1 MSMLNR
7 QETSPA
13 ANPAAEGD
21 TQASVDAVVRVLIG
35 ENALSA
41 SLLIDPPKYGG
52 APPTLGSL
60 RSALA
65 EHGVSFGVDEEALA
79 ALEEKP
85 VYDQPVLVARGT
97 EPMNGKNGEL
107 TICFNAGKHSLK
119 PKENPDGT
127 VDYRDLD
134 LIDNVYAGQVL
145 GKLSFPTE
153 GSPGMSVKGQ
163 TISQKK
169 GRPVPACV
177 GKNTE
182 LSPDGQNVLAKI
194 DGQVDLIGQKI
205 CVNETY
211 HVKGD
216 VDMATGNIRA
226 AGSLVIKGSVK
237 TGFSI
242 ETGGSLDIYGTV
254 ESAKITA
261 GGNIRLRSGIMGSE
275 LHCEGGLVSRFIEN
289 CNIFVKG
296 DIDAEYVM
304 HSNVHCGA
312 NLTTAGKR
320 ARVLGGQCVAS
331 GNITSGNIGSTS
343 YVRTRVEISSREAIL
358 GKHQELLEQREG
370 LEKLLESLKPLLT
383 LFAQLHR
390 ANRITPD
397 KQEAFNDVLR
407 KQKAATEALEDVN
420 VRLEEIT
427 ESIHSH
433 GGGKIICPGTIYP
446 GTEITIGTAK
456 YNIEQ
461 AMRNAA
467 FGFASGEI
475 YCTSAR

>member
-13 ANPAAEGD
+13 ANPAAEGN
-21 TQASVDAVVRVLIG
+21 TQAGLDAVVRVLIG

-41 SLLIDPPKYGG
+41 SLLIEPPERGG
-52 APPTLGSL
+52 AAATLNSL
-60 RSALA
+60 HAALA
-65 EHGVSFGVDEEALA
+65 EHGVSFGIDQA
-79 ALEEKP
+79 ALEALEKNP
-85 VYDQPVLVARGT
+85 VYDRPVLVARGSAP
-97 EPMNGKNGEL
+97 ENGKNGEL
-107 TICFNAGKHSLK
+107 KICFNAGKHSLK
-119 PKENPDGT
+119 PKENEDGT

-134 LIDNVYAGQVL
+134 LIDNVRAGQL
-145 GKLSFPTE
+145 LATLSFPTE
-153 GSPGMSVKGQ
+153 GSPGMSVKGMA
-163 TISQKK
+163 ISQRK

-182 LSPDGQNVLAKI
+182 LSPDGQSLFAKI
-194 DGQVDLIGQKI
+194 DGQVDLIGQKV

-216 VDMATGNIRA
+216 VDMATGNIHA
-226 AGSLVIKGSVK
+226 VGNLVVRGAVK
-237 TGFSI
+237 PGFSI

-275 LHCEGGLVSRFIEN
+275 LRCEGDLVSRFIEN
-289 CNIFVKG
+289 CNIFVNG

-320 ARVLGGQCVAS
+320 SRILGGQCVSS

-358 GKHQELLEQREG
+358 GRHQELLEQRES

-383 LFAQLHR
+383 LYTQLHR
-390 ANRITPD
+390 SNRITPE
-397 KQEAFNDVLR
+397 KQETFNDILR
-407 KQKAATEALEDVN
+407 RQKAATTALEDVN
-420 VRLEEIT
+420 ARLEEIT
-427 ESIHSH
+427 ESIHNH
-433 GGGKIICPGTIYP
+433 GGGKIICPGIIYP

-456 YNIEQ
+456 YSIEE
-461 AMRNAA
+461 ATRNAA

-475 YCTSAR
+475 YCVPAR